1 MLVNYPHMNLAAYF
15 KDTLEELKQVT
26 WPTRQ
31 APIKLTIIV
40 IGISLGVA
48 VYIGSLDFL
57 FTNLLTYI
65 LK

>member
-1 MLVNYPHMNLAAYF
+1 MNLAAYF

-31 APIKLTIIV
+31 ATIKLTIIV